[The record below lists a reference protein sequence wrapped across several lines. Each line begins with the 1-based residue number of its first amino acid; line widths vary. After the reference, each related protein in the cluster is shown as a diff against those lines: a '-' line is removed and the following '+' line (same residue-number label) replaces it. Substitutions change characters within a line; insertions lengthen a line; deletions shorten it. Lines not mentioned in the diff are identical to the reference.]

1 MLNLW
6 KDRIRRLSIWG
17 VIGWM
22 TLGFL
27 AACGGGSDAPDAPS
41 QLAAVAGD
49 AQATLTWSPASGATS
64 YNLYWSASSNLSAA
78 NATKVTGVTS
88 PHVQTGLTNNTTY
101 YFAVTAVNGDGEG
114 PPSNIASVTLPPSA
128 PITVSAVSGD
138 TEVTVDWRGN
148 PGSTSFNLYWSTT
161 AGVTPATGT
170 KVENATAPFVHTG
183 LTNGTPYYYVI
194 TALGTGGESAASEQV
209 SATPQV
215 PVPNAPQS
223 LSAVLTPETTKSV
236 TLQWSLPLPPTDP
249 ADILSYNLYRSTT
262 PGIDPGV
269 SVADKVEGVVSPH
282 IDLVPAGQ
290 VTYYY
295 VVTAVTAGGEGPASA
310 EVSATPRGSPGT
322 GSGGGGDTGFGN
334 NLSVPLVFADGV
346 GVTGGVITGTD
357 YTDLA
362 TGLRP
367 TATDTSD
374 PFPYLN
380 SADIYA
386 LNGTNYYKQQT
397 ASTWQA
403 SWINGKTAA
412 QSVELDWGDNLTSA
426 SLSPNQVIRVETVL
440 RQYPGGTSWPTTEA
454 MVAYPMTF
462 LYGQG
467 INEMQGTTGTT
478 AAATERRVYT
488 VVARLKIQKLVN
500 GVPTDHACGFNGSI
514 AEGLAVADGSQV
526 PKYGAEINVGGSL
539 TYGFN
544 WRLNQCSA
552 GDKSGTYRLTFSLDD
567 SATVGSATYNRN
579 VAIENLHSSETASTL
594 VDSNTSYIDIT
605 VN

>member
-27 AACGGGSDAPDAPS
+27 AACGGGDDVPGAPS
-41 QLAAVAGD
+41 QLAGVAAD
-49 AQATLTWSPASGATS
+49 SQATLTWAAASDAQT
-64 YNLYWSASSNLSAA
+64 YTLYWSNTSGVTPQTGTKI
-78 NATKVTGVTS
+78 ATVTS
-88 PHVQTGLTNNTTY
+88 PYVHTGLTNGTTY
-101 YFAVTAVNGDGEG
+101 YYVVTASNGEG
-114 PPSNIASVTLPPSA
+114 EGSPSNEAAVTLPPSA
-128 PITVSAVSGD
+128 PVTVSAVTGD
-138 TEVTVDWRGN
+138 HQVTVDWRGTL
-148 PGSTSFNLYWSTT
+148 GATSFNLYWSTT
-161 AGVTPATGT
+161 PGVTPGNGT
-170 KVENATAPFVHTG
+170 KIENVTAPYAHTG
-183 LTNGTPYYYVI
+183 LTNGTTYYYVV
-194 TALGTGGESAASEQV
+194 TGVGAGGESLASEQV
-209 SATPQV
+209 SAMAQV

-236 TLQWSLPLPPTDP
+236 TLQWSAPLPPTDP

-262 PGIDPGV
+262 AGIVPGV

-322 GSGGGGDTGFGN
+322 GGGGGDTGFGN
-334 NLSVPLVFADGV
+334 NLSVPLVFADGI
-346 GVTGGVITGTD
+346 GVTGAVITGTD

-367 TATDTSD
+367 TATDVTD
-374 PFPYLN
+374 PFPYFNAADTHTLN
-380 SADIYA
+380 NVD
-386 LNGTNYYKQQT
+386 YYKQQT
-397 ASTWQA
+397 SSTWQA
-403 SWINGKTAA
+403 SWINGKAAA
-412 QSVELDWGDNLTSA
+412 QHVEVDWGDNLTSA

-440 RQYPGGTSWPTTEA
+440 RQYPGGTSWPVDQA

-467 INEMQGTTGTT
+467 STEMQGTVPTT
-478 AAATERRVYT
+478 VTATERRVYT
-488 VVARLKIQKLVN
+488 VMARLKIQKLVN

-514 AEGLAVADGSQV
+514 AEGLALADGSQV

-544 WRLNQCSA
+544 WRLNQCTA
-552 GDKSGTYRLTFSLDD
+552 GDKGGTYRLTFSLDD
-567 SATVGSATYNRN
+567 SATVGGTAYNSN
-579 VAIENLHSSETASTL
+579 VVIDSLHSSETTSTL
-594 VDSNTSYIDIT
+594 VDSKTTTIDIT

>member
-6 KDRIRRLSIWG
+6 KDRIRRLSVWG

-22 TLGFL
+22 TLGLL
-27 AACGGGSDAPDAPS
+27 AACGGGSDKPDSPS

-49 AQATLTWSPASGATS
+49 AQATLTWSAVGDASS
-64 YNLYWSASSNLSAA
+64 YNLYWSTSSNLSAA

-183 LTNGTPYYYVI
+183 LTNGTAYYYVI
-194 TALGTGGESAASEQV
+194 TAVGTGGESAASEQV

-215 PVPNAPQS
+215 PVPGAPQS

-236 TLQWSLPLPPTDP
+236 TLQWSLPLPPTNP

-295 VVTAVTAGGEGPASA
+295 VVTAVTAGGEGAPSA

-334 NLSVPLVFADGV
+334 NLSVPLVFADGL
-346 GVTGGVITGTD
+346 GVTGAVITGTD

-367 TATDTSD
+367 TATDVTN
-374 PFPYLN
+374 PFPYFNAADVHTLN
-380 SADIYA
+380 TVD
-386 LNGTNYYKQQT
+386 YYKQQT
-397 ASTWQA
+397 SSTWQA

-412 QSVELDWGDNLTSA
+412 QHVEVDWGDNLASA

-440 RQYPGGTSWPTTEA
+440 RQYPGGTSWPVDQA

-467 INEMQGTTGTT
+467 INEMQGTVPTT
-478 AAATERRVYT
+478 VAATERRVYT
-488 VVARLKIQKLVN
+488 VMARLRIQKLVN

-514 AEGLAVADGSQV
+514 AEGLALADGSQV

-544 WRLNQCSA
+544 WRLNQCTA

-567 SATVGSATYNRN
+567 SATVGGTAYNSN
-579 VAIENLHSSETASTL
+579 VVLDTLHSSETASTL
-594 VDSNTSYIDIT
+594 VDTKTTTIDIT